1 MTRRKSDESDE
12 QTENQADP
20 VRAAGRALPGTAGE
34 KGKIDLAGR
43 MAGFH
48 PPGPQEAVSKRLEE
62 VNLRQPL
69 HITSKPYE
77 VTKKGNERDKHKQTG
92 D

>member
-1 MTRRKSDESDE
+1 M
-12 QTENQADP
+12 
-20 VRAAGRALPGTAGE
+20 RARAICKTALT
-34 KGKIDLAGR
+34 KKVD
-43 MAGFH
+43 
-48 PPGPQEAVSKRLEE
+48 EAVSKRLEE